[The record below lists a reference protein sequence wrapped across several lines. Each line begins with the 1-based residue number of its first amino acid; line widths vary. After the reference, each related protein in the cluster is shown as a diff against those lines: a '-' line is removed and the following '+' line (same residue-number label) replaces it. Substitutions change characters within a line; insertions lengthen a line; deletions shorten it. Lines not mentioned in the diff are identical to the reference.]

1 VPEEATGW
9 FERLYAAAESGDAE
23 VPWDR
28 GGPNPTFAQWIA
40 ERQPDGAGR
49 RALAV
54 GCAFGDDAELVA
66 AQGFATTAFDVAP
79 TAIAG
84 ARARFPDSPVEY
96 AVADV
101 LEPPAAWR
109 QAFDLVV
116 ECITGQSMPPAY
128 HAAAS
133 ASIASFVAPGGTLLV
148 VTAARDEGEAV
159 DGPPWPLTR
168 AELDGFLAGGLEL
181 AELDELEQ
189 PGGTPVA
196 RRWRAEYR
204 REP

>member
-9 FERLYAAAESGDAE
+9 FERLYVAAEIGDAE

-40 ERQPDGAGR
+40 DRRRDGAGR
-49 RALAV
+49 RALVV

-84 ARARFPDSPVEY
+84 ARARFPDSAVEY
-96 AVADV
+96 TVVDV

-116 ECITGQSMPPAY
+116 ECITVQSMPPAD

-148 VTAARDEGEAV
+148 VTAARDEDEAV